1 VAAESTSGAAR
12 HGGVGFGFG
21 GGRAVSGAGRSG
33 LCPGHGVGLQS
44 GGMEGPSG
52 EELVVLPAAG
62 GRSRLAGGLR
72 GLLRAVGAGAQAG
85 ASGAAPR
92 RRRGCVGQGGGSPVL
107 RRAAGAVVLCRSSL
121 VRGGEAGV
129 SLALVVVCVLFPWW
143 RALEMASGSAG
154 LRPDGK
160 FCFWRRSVEFC
171 FRPGARQHEAV
182 GGGA

>member
-1 VAAESTSGAAR
+1 MAAESTSGAAR
-12 HGGVGFGFG
+12 HGGGGGGGGG

-129 SLALVVVCVLFPWW
+129 SLALVVFFPSW
-143 RALEMASGSAG
+143 RALEMLSGSAG
-154 LRPDGK
+154 LRPDGR
-160 FCFWRRSVEFC
+160 FCFWPLSVEFC
-171 FRPGARQHEAV
+171 
-182 GGGA
+182 

>member
-1 VAAESTSGAAR
+1 MAAESTSGAAR

-107 RRAAGAVVLCRSSL
+107 RRAAGALVLCRSSL

-129 SLALVVVCVLFPWW
+129 SLALVVFFPSW
-143 RALEMASGSAG
+143 RALEMLSGSAG
-154 LRPDGK
+154 LRLEGR
-160 FCFWRRSVEFC
+160 FCFWPRSVEFC